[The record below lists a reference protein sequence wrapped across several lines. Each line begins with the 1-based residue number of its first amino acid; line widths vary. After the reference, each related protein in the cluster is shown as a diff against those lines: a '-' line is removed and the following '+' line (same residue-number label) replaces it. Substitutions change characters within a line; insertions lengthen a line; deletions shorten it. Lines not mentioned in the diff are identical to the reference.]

1 MPETVNVVAS
11 GKLGREIDV
20 SSVGED
26 IDAIVSYPEKDYTND
41 VVYLRRDEGSPM
53 VTLFRSGSYHITGG
67 NSLDETERMKDWMVD
82 VLGELGIE
90 TSPTFAIKNIV
101 QTADLGREVNLNAL
115 TIGLG
120 LEQTEYEPEQF
131 PGVVYRPPDI
141 DCVFLVFG
149 SGKVV
154 IPGASDVETG
164 AEGFELLKSRI
175 EDLLG

>member
-1 MPETVNVVAS
+1 MTEIVNVVAS
-11 GKLGREIDV
+11 GNLGREIEV

-26 IDAIVSYPEKDYTND
+26 VNAIVSYPEKDYTND

-67 NSLDETERMKDWMVD
+67 NSLDETERMKDWMVG
-82 VLGELGIE
+82 VLEDLGIE
-90 TSPTFAIKNIV
+90 TTPTFAIKNVV
-101 QTADLGREVNLNAL
+101 QTGDLGREVNLNPLSIA
-115 TIGLG
+115 LG

-141 DCVFLVFG
+141 DCVFLIFG
-149 SGKVV
+149 SGKVA

-164 AEGFELLKSRI
+164 TKGFEILKSLI
-175 EDLLG
+175 EDLLS